1 MVGIFCKCKCL
12 PPEGGDGVEVDRETA
27 ERVRELEGTHTRVH
41 THMLLQE
48 PISEISKKGL
58 GSDWVD
64 SSAVI
69 TYESNSPQI
78 RTVSCLMATLLP
90 SPSLWQCHT
99 MSQVQKSTAVQVC
112 HTKIS

>member
-1 MVGIFCKCKCL
+1 MQVFTARR
-12 PPEGGDGVEVDRETA
+12 GDGVEVDRETA

-69 TYESNSPQI
+69 TY
-78 RTVSCLMATLLP
+78 RVTVLR
-90 SPSLWQCHT
+90 
-99 MSQVQKSTAVQVC
+99 
-112 HTKIS
+112 